1 MKKTSLLLALASAF
15 LLVGCNSNEKDKGSS
30 SESSS
35 QPSSSG
41 GSQCTQSSVTVTDDD
56 FGSEEYPLSVAEAIE
71 LLETVDECK
80 TGAVYT
86 AHKFYVYG
94 LCVGNTEASTYNDYK
109 FVNLVDDS
117 DESKKLTVMYATLDS
132 GITGDYTDE
141 DCFKDAILG
150 VSGYGM
156 WYKKNGQYTAELIK
170 KNNDDKPVIFGIQ
183 GGGVI
188 DEGSLDIFASILSNL
203 YEETV
208 TPEAAQTEIDD
219 SSFGIISKEYEYT
232 DTPTGAD
239 DSAKAGSIAK
249 WFGSTFLP
257 TEFAMAADGD
267 QGYYQ
272 WYSQSGDDT
281 YYYCVD
287 YVNSAETYYVSV
299 MAYFY
304 EADPSDSEDY
314 DAWCYWFE
322 VYTAEQYAEIYGE

>member
-15 LLVGCNSNEKDKGSS
+15 LLVGCNSAEKDKGSS

-56 FGSEEYPLSVAEAIE
+56 FGNEESPLSVAEAIE

-80 TGAVYT
+80 TGSVYT

-109 FVNLVDDS
+109 FVNLVDYF

-132 GITGDYTDE
+132 GITGDYTAE

-156 WYKKNGQYTAELIK
+156 WYKKNGQYTAELT
-170 KNNDDKPVIFGIQ
+170 KNGNSDKPVIFGIE
-183 GGGVI
+183 GGSGEV
-188 DEGSLDIFASILSNL
+188 DEGALDVFAGILSNM
-203 YEETV
+203 YEEEISV
-208 TPEAAQTEIDD
+208 EEAQAEIAD
-219 SSFGIISKEYEYT
+219 SSFGLVSDEYAYS
-232 DTPTGAD
+232 DTPSGSTDAE
-239 DSAKAGSIAK
+239 KAEAIAK

-257 TEFAMAADGD
+257 TGYSVEYDG
-267 QGYYQ
+267 GYAQ
-272 WYSQSGDDT
+272 WYSLQDDDT
-281 YYYCVD
+281 YYYCID
-287 YVNSAETYYVSV
+287 YVSSAEDYYVSV
-299 MAYFY
+299 MSYFY
-304 EADPSDSEDY
+304 EADPEDSEDQ
-314 DAWCYWFE
+314 DAWCFWFE
-322 VYTAEQYAEIYGE
+322 VYTAAQYAEIYGE